1 MSRLVSALALAPVL
15 ALATACS
22 QPAAQGDWTL
32 DAAAS
37 QLNFVSIKSGDIAEV
52 HHFTGLS
59 GSVSEDGTAE
69 LVIDLASVET
79 GIVVR
84 NERMREHLFETETH
98 PTARLTAQV
107 DLAALYNLAPGD
119 QTALELDG
127 VLDLHGVEVPIFAN
141 VLVSDLNG
149 SRVIVTTQGPVMIH
163 AADFNLQAG
172 LDTLQELA
180 GLPSITP
187 SVPVTA
193 TLVFERE

>member
-1 MSRLVSALALAPVL
+1 MSRLIPALALVPVL

-37 QLNFVSIKSGDIAEV
+37 QLNFVSIKSGDIAEI

-59 GSVSEDGTAE
+59 GSVSQDGTAE
-69 LVIDLASVET
+69 LVIDLATVET
-79 GIVVR
+79 GIVIR
-84 NERMREHLFETETH
+84 NERMREHLFQTETF
-98 PTARLTAQV
+98 PTARLTAQI
-107 DLAALYNLAPGD
+107 DLAALSDMAPGD
-119 QTALELDG
+119 QTELELDG
-127 VLDLHGVEVPIFAN
+127 VLDLHGVQVPVYAE

-163 AADFNLQAG
+163 AEDFNLQAG

-187 SVPVTA
+187 AVPVTA
-193 TLVFERE
+193 TLVFERN

>member
-1 MSRLVSALALAPVL
+1 MSRLLPALALLPVL

-52 HHFTGLS
+52 HHFSGLS

-79 GIVVR
+79 GIVIR
-84 NERMREHLFETETH
+84 NERMVEHLFETATY
-98 PTARLTAQV
+98 PTARLTAQI
-107 DLAALYNLAPGD
+107 DLAALYDMAPGD
-119 QTALELDG
+119 QTELELDG
-127 VLDLHGVEVPIFAN
+127 VLDLHGVQVPVYAE

-163 AADFNLQAG
+163 AEDFNLQGG
-172 LDTLQELA
+172 LDILQDLA

-187 SVPVTA
+187 AVPVTA
-193 TLVFERE
+193 TLVFERN

>member
-22 QPAAQGDWTL
+22 QPTAGGDWTL